1 MLALKI
7 ADKSGHIL
15 CEINNNNLAIARS
28 QEVLGSIPLAD
39 LKILLAGAKIIS
51 MNTDTKKRTVLMGQI
66 QIKSEVSSG
75 FEDFESGPVVDRV
88 YERDTSKF
96 SFCLN
101 LPESTTQEKD
111 YQRY

>member
-15 CEINNNNLAIARS
+15 CEINNNNLAIAS

-39 LKILLAGAKIIS
+39 LKILLSGAKIIS
-51 MNTDTKKRTVLMGQI
+51 MNTTDTTKRTVLMGQN

-101 LPESTTQEKD
+101 LAESTNQEKD
-111 YQRY
+111 YQR